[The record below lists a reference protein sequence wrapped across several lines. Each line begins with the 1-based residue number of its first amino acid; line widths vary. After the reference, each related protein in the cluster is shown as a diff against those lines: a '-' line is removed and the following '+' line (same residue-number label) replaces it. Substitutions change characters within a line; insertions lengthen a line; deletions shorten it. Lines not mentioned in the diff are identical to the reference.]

1 MANCRRKNGALRR
14 TYRQPIDQNAFGRIK
29 KGKKLDIIKNEKEWI
44 EATQHQAFT
53 DIVVEASTEMMKCLD
68 LEITKAVGFDNSL
81 RDEDEETD
89 TQNELNDIVAKVL
102 FESLSQDQFISLIKS
117 HDTDP
122 KAQF

>member
-1 MANCRRKNGALRR
+1 M
-14 TYRQPIDQNAFGRIK
+14 T
-29 KGKKLDIIKNEKEWI
+29 NEKEWI

-68 LEITKAVGFDNSL
+68 REITQKVGFDNSL

-102 FESLSQDQFISLIKS
+102 FESLSYDQFISLIKS

>member
-1 MANCRRKNGALRR
+1 M
-14 TYRQPIDQNAFGRIK
+14 T
-29 KGKKLDIIKNEKEWI
+29 NEKEWI

-68 LEITKAVGFDNSL
+68 REITQKVGFDNSL

-102 FESLSQDQFISLIKS
+102 FESLSYDQFISLIKS

-122 KAQF
+122 KAQI

>member
-1 MANCRRKNGALRR
+1 M
-14 TYRQPIDQNAFGRIK
+14 
-29 KGKKLDIIKNEKEWI
+29 DIMTNEKEWI

-53 DIVVEASTEMMKCLD
+53 DIVVEASSEMMRSLD
-68 LEITKAVGFDNSL
+68 RVITQNVGFDNSL
-81 RDEDEETD
+81 RNEDEETD